1 MLINL
6 FKRLS
11 QKTPQLQKRGRNF
24 FRPAS
29 NIKIE
34 KTILL
39 SPNSALPP
47 SVVRKDL
54 FDLKFRIQM
63 ARMSGLARYFGKLEQ
78 PLLLESI
85 LTDLDKMAHLHP
97 QLSAILKNDLLNI
110 HNPEEASSAQRF
122 AEAAR
127 SARSSQ
133 CKN

>member
-1 MLINL
+1 
-6 FKRLS
+6 
-11 QKTPQLQKRGRNF
+11 
-24 FRPAS
+24 
-29 NIKIE
+29 
-34 KTILL
+34 
-39 SPNSALPP
+39 
-47 SVVRKDL
+47 
-54 FDLKFRIQM
+54 M

>member
-6 FKRLS
+6 FKRLR
-11 QKTPQLQKRGRNF
+11 QQTAQPPKRGRSTL
-24 FRPAS
+24 RSAA
-29 NIKIE
+29 NIEIE
-34 KTILL
+34 KTVLL
-39 SPNSALPP
+39 NPNSALPP

-63 ARMSGLARYFGKLEQ
+63 AKMSGLARYFGKLEQ

-85 LTDLDKMAHLHP
+85 LADLDKMANLHP
-97 QLSAILKNDLLNI
+97 QLSTKLKNDLLNI

-133 CKN
+133 YKN